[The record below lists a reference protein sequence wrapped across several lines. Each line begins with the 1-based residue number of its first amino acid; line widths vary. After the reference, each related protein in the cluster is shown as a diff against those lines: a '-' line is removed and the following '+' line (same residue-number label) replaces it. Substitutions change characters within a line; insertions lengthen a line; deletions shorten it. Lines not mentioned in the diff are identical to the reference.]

1 MKAVKIMLFVR
12 TFRYFIHLD
21 ELLSLQNLV
30 FISLKLDELD
40 GFS

>member
-1 MKAVKIMLFVR
+1 MNAVKIMLFVR
-12 TFRYFIHLD
+12 TFRYFIDLNK
-21 ELLSLQNLV
+21 LLGLQNLA